1 MFNKGAI
8 TLQIASI
15 LGGIGL
21 LASAFAGYFSGQIV
35 TNNSIANVKDE
46 ISSEVHQV
54 DLKAQVNTTNIE
66 NIYKQLEQIN
76 KKLDK
81 ISDAFGVK

>member
-1 MFNKGAI
+1 MKKGAI

-21 LASAFAGYFSGQIV
+21 LASAFAGYFSGQIA

-46 ISSEVHQV
+46 ITSEVHQV
-54 DLKAQVNTTNIE
+54 DLKAQMNTTNIE